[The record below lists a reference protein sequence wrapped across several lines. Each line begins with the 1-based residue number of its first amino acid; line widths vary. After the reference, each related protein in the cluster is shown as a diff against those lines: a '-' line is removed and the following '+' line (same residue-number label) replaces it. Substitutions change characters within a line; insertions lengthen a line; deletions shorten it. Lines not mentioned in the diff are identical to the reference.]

1 MFPKG
6 DFCFCP
12 LPTVKLCGP
21 IGDLDLQKGI
31 VSVRKRSDNSGG
43 CLLPSGNDLT
53 VSLTIAISILHTKE
67 IILPYSEECTEEIS
81 LYFFYFYKREKE
93 QWVQNDTP
101 NFIQE
106 QLRYEAIL
114 QLLLS
119 LTRILLQW

>member
-1 MFPKG
+1 M
-6 DFCFCP
+6 
-12 LPTVKLCGP
+12 
-21 IGDLDLQKGI
+21 
-31 VSVRKRSDNSGG
+31 
-43 CLLPSGNDLT
+43 LPSGNDLT

-119 LTRILLQW
+119 LTRILLQG